1 MINSP
6 LGQYF
11 LDYSI
16 MMNLLPDNEGS
27 SPVGRGELHDLKLFV
42 WNVRGAGNIHFLNE
56 LKEHLRL
63 HRPHIVALLET
74 H

>member
-1 MINSP
+1 MVISP
-6 LGQYF
+6 LAWVFVY
-11 LDYSI
+11 YSVT
-16 MMNLLPDNEGS
+16 MNLSPDNEGS